1 MHDIEIAR
9 DEHDSMRAFGERLDF
24 GQRRHLGFG
33 VLHSRQ
39 SKASVQEASILAQE
53 RPTDARNA
61 FRLETLCHV
70 QSDLSLNNPRHA
82 LCRDLQCRLPGSAH
96 IDA

>member
-1 MHDIEIAR
+1 
-9 DEHDSMRAFGERLDF
+9 
-24 GQRRHLGFG
+24 
-33 VLHSRQ
+33 
-39 SKASVQEASILAQE
+39 VQEASILAQE